1 MGPRHASIMGV
12 WGLHTGVSACIRKLP
27 ECSSYCRHLHNL
39 CLSSLA
45 TLARNPFFILSPH
58 HTYHHHRRSFSI
70 YQPSVLYNNSFLLF
84 IRLSLSVCQ
93 FFRSSHTHIPV
104 ASTNCLLRTP
114 RYHFQYLP
122 SSTVWALFSPQSH
135 CGFKCLPLA
144 GFCFVVALN
153 EPSSHRLPILF
164 PI

>member
-1 MGPRHASIMGV
+1 MGPRHALIMG
-12 WGLHTGVSACIRKLP
+12 GCGVYILGSLSACIRKLP

-93 FFRSSHTHIPV
+93 FFRSSHPLSQPAVCYGHPGTIFN
-104 ASTNCLLRTP
+104 T
-114 RYHFQYLP
+114 YP
-122 SSTVWALFSPQSH
+122 SSTVWILFYPSTI
-135 CGFKCLPLA
+135 
-144 GFCFVVALN
+144 VV
-153 EPSSHRLPILF
+153 SSVCRLPVFASWSL
-164 PI
+164 